1 MNLRLVV
8 VLASLSAAGCAG
20 IALPKEKLTDS
31 PGGLMFNGYTK
42 TNIDCFMCHNGDGRG
57 TMRGPSLADHVVD
70 SSDEQLSD
78 VIKNGDGRMPA
89 HKDRLSA
96 EELAQ
101 ILTWLRTNFPSP
113 AKPESAA
120 KPAAPEKAATP

>member
-8 VLASLSAAGCAG
+8 VVSLCAAGCAG
-20 IALPKEKLTDS
+20 VALPKEKLTDA

-42 TNIDCFMCHNGDGRG
+42 TNIDCFMCHNGDAKG
-57 TMRGPSLADHVVD
+57 TMRGPSLADPVAD
-70 SSDEQLSD
+70 NSNEQLTD

-89 HKDRLSA
+89 HKDRLS
-96 EELAQ
+96 EEEIAQ
-101 ILTWLRTNFPSP
+101 ILTWLRGNFPTP

-120 KPAAPEKAATP
+120 KPAAP